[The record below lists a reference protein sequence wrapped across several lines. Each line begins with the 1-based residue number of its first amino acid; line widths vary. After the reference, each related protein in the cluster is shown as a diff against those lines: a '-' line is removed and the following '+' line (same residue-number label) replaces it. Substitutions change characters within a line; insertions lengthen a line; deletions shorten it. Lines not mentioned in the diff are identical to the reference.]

1 MNDNDTGS
9 AGDTTTRRGLLKKG
23 GLAAGLA
30 AVGGVTAAAGLR
42 GRRDGY
48 VWQIDPDVCIQCQ
61 NCATECV
68 LEPSAVKCVHNTAL
82 CGYCDLC
89 FGYFAPGFEPE
100 TGVEQPGA
108 ESQLCPVGAI
118 GRKWIEGPHY
128 EYSIDSDLCIGC
140 AKCVVGCTNFGNG
153 SLFLQV
159 MHDRCL
165 NCNECSIAASC
176 PSGAVRRVPA
186 DRPYLLKGEDHP
198 A

>member
-1 MNDNDTGS
+1 MSDNDNAS
-9 AGDTTTRRGLLKKG
+9 EKTTRRGLLRTG

-30 AVGGVTAAAGLR
+30 AVGAAGAAAGRR
-42 GRRDGY
+42 GRADGT
-48 VWQIDPDVCIQCQ
+48 VWQIDPEACIRCQ

-89 FGYFAPGFEPE
+89 FGYFAPGFESE
-100 TGVEQPGA
+100 TGIERPGA

-118 GRKWIEGPHY
+118 GRKWVEGPHY
-128 EYSIDSDLCIGC
+128 EYTIDSGLCIGC
-140 AKCVVGCTNFGNG
+140 AKCIEGCTNFGNG

-165 NCNECSIAASC
+165 NCNECSIASAC
-176 PSGAVRRVPA
+176 PSDAFRRVPA
-186 DRPYLLKGEDHP
+186 GHPYLLKGEDHP
-198 A
+198 V

>member
-1 MNDNDTGS
+1 MSEN
-9 AGDTTTRRGLLKKG
+9 AGANEKPTRRGFLRKG
-23 GLAAGLA
+23 GLAVGLA
-30 AVGGVTAAAGLR
+30 AVGGVTVAAGAR

-48 VWQIDPDVCIQCQ
+48 VWQIDPEACIRCQ

-68 LEPSAVKCVHNTAL
+68 LEPSAVKCVHDFRI

-100 TGVEQPGA
+100 TGVERPAA

-118 GRKWIEGPHY
+118 HRKWVEGPHY
-128 EYSIDSDLCIGC
+128 EYSIDPELCIGC
-140 AKCVVGCTNFGNG
+140 AKCVEGCDNFGNG
-153 SLFLQV
+153 ALFLQV

-165 NCNECSIAASC
+165 NCNECAIAAAC
-176 PSGAVRRVPA
+176 PADAFRRVPSEHPYFLEGE
-186 DRPYLLKGEDHP
+186 DRP